1 MTIAKRSR
9 RSTSPKPPQILPA
22 ARPDRRLTRGSR
34 TQKREKSLYGLIKP
48 SKLETL
54 HFLGSFT
61 IALFSVAA
69 VLYVMTTVIVS
80 GGVA

>member
-1 MTIAKRSR
+1 
-9 RSTSPKPPQILPA
+9 
-22 ARPDRRLTRGSR
+22 
-34 TQKREKSLYGLIKP
+34 LYGLIKP

>member
-1 MTIAKRSR
+1 MN
-9 RSTSPKPPQILPA
+9 
-22 ARPDRRLTRGSR
+22 
-34 TQKREKSLYGLIKP
+34 GLIKP
-48 SKLETL
+48 SRLENL

-61 IALFSVAA
+61 IALFGVAA

>member
-1 MTIAKRSR
+1 M
-9 RSTSPKPPQILPA
+9 
-22 ARPDRRLTRGSR
+22 
-34 TQKREKSLYGLIKP
+34 YGLIKN

-61 IALFSVAA
+61 IAFFGVAA
-69 VLYVMTTVIVS
+69 VLYTMATVILG

>member
-1 MTIAKRSR
+1 M
-9 RSTSPKPPQILPA
+9 
-22 ARPDRRLTRGSR
+22 
-34 TQKREKSLYGLIKP
+34 YGPIKN

-61 IALFSVAA
+61 IAFFGVAA
-69 VLYVMTTVIVS
+69 VLYMMATVVMG

>member
-1 MTIAKRSR
+1 MN
-9 RSTSPKPPQILPA
+9 
-22 ARPDRRLTRGSR
+22 
-34 TQKREKSLYGLIKP
+34 GLIKQ

-61 IALFSVAA
+61 IAFFSVAA
-69 VLYVMTTVIVS
+69 VLYVMATAIVS

>member
-1 MTIAKRSR
+1 MN
-9 RSTSPKPPQILPA
+9 
-22 ARPDRRLTRGSR
+22 
-34 TQKREKSLYGLIKP
+34 GLIKN

-61 IALFSVAA
+61 IAFFSVAA
-69 VLYVMTTVIVS
+69 VLYVMATAIIG

>member
-1 MTIAKRSR
+1 MN
-9 RSTSPKPPQILPA
+9 
-22 ARPDRRLTRGSR
+22 
-34 TQKREKSLYGLIKP
+34 GLIKQ
-48 SKLETL
+48 SKLDGL
-54 HFLGSFT
+54 NFLGSFT